1 MYISNT
7 YSKVIT
13 WRSID
18 AVEAIRSN
26 GGVVG
31 YAAVLIDRLEGAVD
45 TLKKQDIKLISV
57 AKITDIIKV
66 LLDTGIL
73 EEDILKAVRK
83 QTKQK
88 V

>member
-31 YAAVLIDRLEGAVD
+31 YTAVLIDRFRCSRYVKE
-45 TLKKQDIKLISV
+45 TRHK
-57 AKITDIIKV
+57 TD
-66 LLDTGIL
+66 LCS
-73 EEDILKAVRK
+73 EDNRYN
-83 QTKQK
+83 QSTS
-88 V
+88 